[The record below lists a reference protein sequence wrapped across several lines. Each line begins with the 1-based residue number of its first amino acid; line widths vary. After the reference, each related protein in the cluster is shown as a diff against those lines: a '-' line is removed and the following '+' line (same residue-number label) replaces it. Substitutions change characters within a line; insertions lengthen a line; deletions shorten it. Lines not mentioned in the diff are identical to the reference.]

1 LTHALGHTQPCAV
14 HPDAGRRALPGY
26 RVCEPCLREGMT
38 GLDDIERIAWTL
50 WTDPDALLPHRGS
63 DSGRGSSSHKS
74 SPPLNLSVVALTDW
88 RSIATTRGEPDD
100 FEMVV
105 HYWSD
110 KVCTALGLFYPVP
123 PHGKWPAIMVL
134 RQWWHW
140 LCKQQD
146 LAGPCVWDLTNVA
159 TLLRD
164 VAMENRG
171 KAKLGRCP
179 ERLGGMRCA
188 YLLMVRPDA
197 DHLTCPRCGT
207 TWPKLSWR
215 SLAYSIR
222 AADTE

>member
-1 LTHALGHTQPCAV
+1 MTYELGQINPCAV
-14 HPDAGRRALPGY
+14 HPDAGRRALSGY

-50 WTDPDALLPHRGS
+50 WTDPDSLLPQRGGA
-63 DSGRGSSSHKS
+63 GRKS
-74 SPPLNLSVVALTDW
+74 SGYHSTSPANDSVLSLTDW

-110 KVCTALGLFYPVP
+110 RVADILGVFYPRP
-123 PHGKWPAIMVL
+123 APGQWPAVMVL
-134 RQWWHW
+134 RRWWHW
-140 LCKQQD
+140 SCKQSF
-146 LAGPCVWDLTNVA
+146 AGPLVWDLTNVA
-159 TLLRD
+159 ALLRD
-164 VAMENRG
+164 VAQESRG

-179 ERLGGMRCA
+179 ELLSGMRCG

-207 TWPKLSWR
+207 TWPKNRWR
-215 SLAYSIR
+215 ALAYSIR
-222 AADTE
+222 AADIA

>member
-1 LTHALGHTQPCAV
+1 MTNPLGSTQACAV
-14 HPDAGRRALPGY
+14 HPDVGRRALSGY

-50 WTDPDALLPHRGS
+50 WSDPDSLLPHRGS
-63 DSGRGSSSHKS
+63 DSGRGSTSHKS

-88 RSIATTRGEPDD
+88 RSIASSRGEPDD

-110 KVCTALGLFYPVP
+110 KISSTLGVFYPTP
-123 PHGKWPAIMVL
+123 ARGQWPAVMVL
-134 RQWWHW
+134 RRWWHW
-140 LCKQQD
+140 ACKQD
-146 LAGPCVWDLTNVA
+146 FAGPLVWDMTNVA

-164 VAMENRG
+164 VAQENRG

-179 ERLGGMRCA
+179 ERLGGERCGF
-188 YLLMVRPDA
+188 LLMVRPDA

-207 TWPKLSWR
+207 GWPKLGWR
-215 SLAYSIR
+215 RLAFAIA
-222 AADTE
+222 AADAG